1 MRSNFSVVAIAVFAA
16 GFSIGMAR
24 VGMGARTSADIS
36 RTRTIPRK
44 GAFSSTR
51 KLAARGVLA
60 IISPCFT
67 QNSGT
72 VGLREDDTLDWI
84 LDGNFYAAGT
94 GISPCDAYSE
104 CRSYVM
110 SGKQLIVTDKPCD
123 ISSGALVTGH
133 GNCPAPAFNLSLD
146 QNNNLVLS
154 TPVTCSDGY
163 STVLTDVSKRRSVH
177 E

>member
-24 VGMGARTSADIS
+24 AD
-36 RTRTIPRK
+36 
-44 GAFSSTR
+44 GCQDFGGYFQDQDDSTQGR
-51 KLAARGVLA
+51 VFKYTQTGCTELV
-60 IISPCFT
+60 ISPCFT

-72 VGLREDDTLDWI
+72 VVCEDDTLDWI

-110 SGKQLIVTDKPCD
+110 SGKQLIVTDKPGY

-163 STVLTDVSKRRSVH
+163 STVLTDVSKRVSVH